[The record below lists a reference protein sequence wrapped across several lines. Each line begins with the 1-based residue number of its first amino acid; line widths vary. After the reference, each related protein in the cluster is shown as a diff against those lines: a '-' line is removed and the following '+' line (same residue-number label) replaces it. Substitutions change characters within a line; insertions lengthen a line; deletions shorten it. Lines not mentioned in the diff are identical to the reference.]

1 MSIDLVRGELERL
14 YSLDEL
20 LSLTRDLL
28 GFEPNEVG
36 GTASKASFARA
47 LSDHCLEVDAFDALV
62 DALLASRPD
71 LDTRLRDLGALS
83 HEELKAGETF
93 GKFTI
98 TKKLGDGPNGVVYL
112 AKADGHDKVLKI
124 VGRLAAGSRRSVRR
138 YVTHVRLAASVKHES
153 LAQGLES
160 GFVGRHAWSAYDHVE
175 GQPLGARIAR
185 TGPLHVNEARGLLR
199 GVLGALG
206 ALHAAHLFHGAVK
219 IENVLVSRGSDGQ
232 PRALLVDV
240 GGGFLAPMA
249 LSGQGGPWST
259 SGFVKAKSPEQL
271 RGKTADARSDLY
283 TFGALL
289 FEVLTGKTPFS
300 GETGTDIA
308 IAHLT
313 QPAPAP
319 STLAPRGWVAKELDE
334 LCDRLMQKS
343 PGARPKDVAEVTQAL
358 EAVGKPAAKEAKKAI
373 SEDDITARIDALVAD
388 PSDKEAALTLESAVE
403 LGADAAKVA
412 DAFSMAADSIEA
424 GESEGDKIKAT
435 EAKKALLY
443 RAARIFESAKVPARA
458 EETYAAIVAL
468 DGEDEVAL
476 TALEE
481 LRRVLGKHEEL
492 VEMLLERSEK
502 SESHAE
508 RARALHQIGHLYARE
523 LEDKEQGVFAF
534 AQALAQETPER
545 RLRGRSRARRGQ
557 GHEALGRG
565 APDPQPGDHHPT
577 CRPRPRSRS
586 SRGSATGTRRR
597 SRARTWAC
605 PASRRCSPSTRR
617 RRRPRGHGAGLP
629 PRAAVAGARAGA
641 PLAAPIARPPP
652 PGARISAPRPPTP
665 RDQAQRRR
673 SARAICTSRS
683 STKIRATKACE
694 ALARIYQQLED
705 TRARQDPRA
714 QARGAARR
722 GTRRGDLQASPSSTR
737 TSSTTCRGHA
747 PLRGRARARPDEPHG
762 AARPRPH
769 LQPQRPLQGAAREPR
784 AIRSSSPRRRA
795 RRSTSTSAS
804 PASTTRSSSTTRRPP
819 RPTRRSS
826 RSTPPTR
833 AISALVRH
841 YRALDRWEDVAALY
855 ERHLK
860 HRHRGRVSR
869 GAAARPRPRARSRS
883 ARRSAR
889 AKRTSACS
897 RSIRTTAAPSS
908 RSPSCAR
915 RRATRWPLSPPSSR
929 SRRRPRPPRTR
940 RISGSAPPR
949 CSRRRAT
956 ATAPSSATRP
966 PSTPSRTT
974 RPPRSRCARP
984 TSPAATP
991 RAPSSSSRAR
1001 STSTATSPRRA
1012 STARWRSS
1020 AREGAGRQTRRG
1032 GRHAR
1037 RSTSIRRTC
1046 SGLLITGDLAFEAG
1060 ALPRGREVVRVVANR
1075 VDAMPKED
1083 AFVCWC
1089 ATSTRS
1095 PRPARHGEG
1104 HRHGEDAARA
1114 RARRSE
1120 APSSAP
1126 RGQLDAGRAQG
1137 GREALRGRARALRR
1151 QAHDTDTG
1159 RAMLGSASRG

>member
-502 SESHAE
+502 AESNADK
-508 RARALHQIGHLYARE
+508 ARALHQIGQLYARE
-523 LEDKEQGVFAF
+523 LEDKEQGVFAY
-534 AQALAQETPER
+534 AQALSLAPATTDYAVDLERAAGEDMKLWGEALQILSQATTSADMPTDAKVALFVRLGHWYSEKVARPDMGLPCFQAVLAADPSHDDALDGMAKLYRRAQQWQELGQVLLRRADRAGTPADARNFRSEAADLLETRLGDPER
-545 RLRGRSRARRGQ
+545 ARDLYEQ
-557 GHEALGRG
+557 IFNEDPGHQKTSEAL
-565 APDPQPGDHHPT
+565 
-577 CRPRPRSRS
+577 
-586 SRGSATGTRRR
+586 
-597 SRARTWAC
+597 
-605 PASRRCSPSTRR
+605 
-617 RRRPRGHGAGLP
+617 L
-629 PRAAVAGARAGA
+629 
-641 PLAAPIARPPP
+641 
-652 PGARISAPRPPTP
+652 
-665 RDQAQRRR
+665 
-673 SARAICTSRS
+673 
-683 STKIRATKACE
+683 
-694 ALARIYQQLED
+694 RIYQKLED
-705 TRARQDPRA
+705 HAGYAKLLERKAEA
-714 QARGAARR
+714 LRGDERTETLCKIAELYEDRLGDLAEA
-722 GTRRGDLQASPSSTR
+722 TRRYELALADDPMSLSA
-737 TSSTTCRGHA
+737 
-747 PLRGRARARPDEPHG
+747 LRGLDRIYSRNGRYKELLENLADQIQLSATPRQKIKLYERIAGIHDEEYLDHTK
-762 AARPRPH
+762 AAEAYEAI
-769 LQPQRPLQGAAREPR
+769 LQMDHAHEG
-784 AIRSSSPRRRA
+784 S
-795 RRSTSTSAS
+795 
-804 PASTTRSSSTTRRPP
+804 
-819 RPTRRSS
+819 
-826 RSTPPTR
+826 
-833 AISALVRH
+833 ISALVRH

-855 ERHLK
+855 ERHLGIVTEDA
-860 HRHRGRVSR
+860 RSVELLLALGRVLQEQVGSPERARQAYERVLILDPNHARALESLAIVRAATGDAMAALSAIESLAAKATTPENKADLWLRAAKVLEDKGDRDGAIERYKSR
-869 GAAARPRPRARSRS
+869 PRRPAGQRDRVGGAAHGLPRPR
-883 ARRSAR
+883 RRNERRGADL
-889 AKRTSACS
+889 
-897 RSIRTTAAPSS
+897 AAD
-908 RSPSCAR
+908 RQGR
-915 RRATRWPLSPPSSR
+915 RQP
-929 SRRRPRPPRTR
+929 
-940 RISGSAPPR
+940 
-949 CSRRRAT
+949 
-956 ATAPSSATRP
+956 
-966 PSTPSRTT
+966 
-974 RPPRSRCARP
+974 
-984 TSPAATP
+984 
-991 RAPSSSSRAR
+991 
-1001 STSTATSPRRA
+1001 
-1012 STARWRSS
+1012 
-1020 AREGAGRQTRRG
+1020 REGAFVRRHGAALPLEAAGRQTRRG
-1032 GRHAR
+1032 GR
-1037 RSTSIRRTC
+1037 T
-1046 SGLLITGDLAFEAG
+1046 
-1060 ALPRGREVVRVVANR
+1060 
-1075 VDAMPKED
+1075 
-1083 AFVCWC
+1083 
-1089 ATSTRS
+1089 
-1095 PRPARHGEG
+1095 
-1104 HRHGEDAARA
+1104 
-1114 RARRSE
+1114 
-1120 APSSAP
+1120 
-1126 RGQLDAGRAQG
+1126 QG
-1137 GREALRGRARALRR
+1137 GRSRSDQHGGP
-1151 QAHDTDTG
+1151 AHHG
-1159 RAMLGSASRG
+1159 